1 MPKLHIISPREIAR
15 TIDLTEK
22 LITFGRS
29 AENAICI
36 NDSNVSTCHGILVR
50 DGEGYQLHDFNSTNG
65 TFVNGERILAVK
77 LQSETSIRLGP
88 VELRYEPAPARTTV
102 TPLGVRPADAGLKPA
117 SSKEPGMS
125 KRVRPEYSGSP
136 LESAPM
142 VLQPGFSSKP
152 VPQSSDKN

>member
-1 MPKLHIISPREIAR
+1 MPRLHILSPREIAR

-29 AENAICI
+29 AQNAICI
-36 NDSNVSTCHGILVR
+36 NDPNVSTCHGILVR

-77 LQSETSIRLGP
+77 LQSDTTIRLGP

-102 TPLGVRPADAGLKPA
+102 APLGARQPDAGLKPA
-117 SSKEPGMS
+117 SSKEGGMS
-125 KRVRPEYSGSP
+125 KRVKPDFAPGR
-136 LESAPM
+136 LESGPM
-142 VLQPGFSSKP
+142 VLQPGFSAKP
-152 VPQSSDKN
+152 IPQPSDKN